1 MVSKEMSDV
10 SFPNWIRAV
19 DVIVGIVSIIAAV
32 LFVVDHSLSSLIL
45 IFVLAAALTAVGFA
59 RVARAAAVKAKGTP
73 RRIVNLI
80 SGLSVI
86 LIVAILVLTSGLA
99 DSLQI
104 RLIAFAWL
112 INAIARILIGFFEK
126 DVDKN
131 LRILQ
136 FIVGILSAL
145 IAVYI
150 DLNPLVDVSTA
161 VLFLALVVG
170 ANGLART
177 ARGYVGV

>member
-1 MVSKEMSDV
+1 MSQDTADAG
-10 SFPNWIRAV
+10 FPSWIRGV
-19 DVIVGIVSIIAAV
+19 DIIVGIVSIIAAV
-32 LFVVDHSLSSLIL
+32 LFVVGNSLSSLIL
-45 IFVLAAALTAVGFA
+45 IFVLSAALTAVGFA

-86 LIVAILVLTSGLA
+86 LIVAILILTTGLA
-99 DSLQI
+99 DALQI

-112 INAIARILIGFFEK
+112 INAVARIIIGILEK
-126 DVDKN
+126 DVDRN
-131 LRILQ
+131 LRMMQ

-145 IAVYI
+145 VAVYI
-150 DLNPLVDVSTA
+150 DLSPLVDVNTA
-161 VLFLALVVG
+161 ILFLALVVG

>member
-1 MVSKEMSDV
+1 MTQDTSYD
-10 SFPNWIRAV
+10 SFPNWIRGV
-19 DVIVGIVSIIAAV
+19 DIIVGIISIFAAI
-32 LFVVDHSLSSLIL
+32 LFVIGNSLSSLIL
-45 IFVLAAALTAVGFA
+45 IFVLSAALAAVGFA

-80 SGLSVI
+80 SGISVI
-86 LIVAILVLTSGLA
+86 IIVALLILTTGIA
-99 DSLQI
+99 ESLQI

-112 INAIARILIGFFEK
+112 INAIARILIGFLEK
-126 DVDKN
+126 DVDRN

-136 FIVGILSAL
+136 FIVGL
-145 IAVYI
+145 ISVVVAVYI
-150 DLNPLVDVSTA
+150 DLNPVVDVSTA

>member
-1 MVSKEMSDV
+1 MSQDMSD
-10 SFPNWIRAV
+10 SDFPNWIRAV
-19 DVIVGIVSIIAAV
+19 DVIVGIISIIAAI
-32 LFVVDHSLSSLIL
+32 LFVIGNSLSSLIL
-45 IFVLAAALTAVGFA
+45 IFVLSAALAAVGFA

-80 SGLSVI
+80 SGASVI
-86 LIVAILVLTSGLA
+86 IIVAALILTTGMA
-99 DSLQI
+99 DALQI

-112 INAIARILIGFFEK
+112 INAIARILIGILEK
-126 DVDKN
+126 DVDRK
-131 LRILQ
+131 LRMLQ
-136 FIVGILSAL
+136 FIVGILSAVV
-145 IAVYI
+145 AVYI
-150 DLNPLVDVSTA
+150 DLNPAVDVSTA